1 MKNYN
6 YLNKEINKSKCDK
19 RRQDNKLTEKTDH
32 SPPCYRLQG
41 HRFQNETFHFGSNPH
56 LE

>member
-1 MKNYN
+1 MKKYN
-6 YLNKEINKSKCDK
+6 YLNKQIKSKYDK
-19 RRQDNKLTEKTDH
+19 SQDNKLTEQTDH